1 MTVKELIEK
10 LQSLDPERQIWV
22 YYDLYELQ
30 EPEFETWEEE
40 GRGEMKTGDYVHLA
54 Y

>member
-1 MTVKELIEK
+1 MTVRELIEK
-10 LQSLDPERQIWV
+10 LQALDQEKNIWV

-30 EPEFETWEEE
+30 EPEFEPWIEDDGDIKE
-40 GRGEMKTGDYVHLA
+40 GDYVHKA